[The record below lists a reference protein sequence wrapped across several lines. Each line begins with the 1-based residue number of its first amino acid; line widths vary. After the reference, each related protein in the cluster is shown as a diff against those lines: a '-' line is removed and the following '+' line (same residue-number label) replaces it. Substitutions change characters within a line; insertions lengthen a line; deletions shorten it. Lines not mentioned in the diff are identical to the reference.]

1 MNDKEQART
10 DAIVEVLHHG
20 AGLNDSSISGTF
32 RIIGLNLTGDIPL
45 GAESPMFATRKRMI
59 LCSLQSSRISNL

>member
-20 AGLNDSSISGTF
+20 AGLNDSSIKGTF
-32 RIIGLNLTGDIPL
+32 RIIGKKIAGKELAP
-45 GAESPMFATRKRMI
+45 F
-59 LCSLQSSRISNL
+59 LQSTFTDWGKRGEKFIWWSLL

>member
-20 AGLNDSSISGTF
+20 TGLNDSSIKGTF
-32 RIIGLNLTGDIPL
+32 RIIGQKLMGDIPL
-45 GAESPMFATRKRMI
+45 GA
-59 LCSLQSSRISNL
+59 

>member
-20 AGLNDSSISGTF
+20 ACLNDSSIKGTF
-32 RIIGLNLTGDIPL
+32 RIIGQKLMGDIPL
-45 GAESPMFATRKRMI
+45 GA
-59 LCSLQSSRISNL
+59 